1 MNSNLQPVERAQLR
15 DFLVNH
21 FGQDELEL
29 LAFDLGVD
37 YELLSYQNKQKLSLE
52 LVAYFEHRNRLG
64 CLLTEVI
71 RRRPINNLTELLK
84 KIPSCLPQTKIQII
98 TYANQEVANE
108 VEAFLEHLAQKYN
121 LDREELSLI
130 ATTRGSLHLLLSLP
144 EVLVTALQQ
153 PGSQPAGYSVEIT
166 PFAALPER
174 SQKIWRMIALEWPPV
189 ALHNKLLPS
198 ISWQKAAEIHRLK
211 EKEELLR
218 RLMAGDRFGAHGTRS
233 TLAALSGY
241 AQLLSLTA
249 VPGEKQANY
258 LGKLVQAS
266 DDLSDSLTLL
276 HSLIGARVEEVAIQS
291 VLQYLLPD
299 VAPIAEQAGIQL
311 DLDVAAGLSTSQ
323 QHIRCNLVL
332 LAQAVRALVRHAVF
346 RSGEN
351 GRIWLSA
358 YLEDNR
364 LVIQVQDEAEP
375 IPAEIADAVFEPQG
389 QWSNERVHDPAQ
401 AGSGLSLPL
410 VKMIIE
416 QMDAKIWFDPA
427 IEPGNTFD
435 VAFPLVI

>member
-1 MNSNLQPVERAQLR
+1 
-15 DFLVNH
+15 
-21 FGQDELEL
+21 
-29 LAFDLGVD
+29 
-37 YELLSYQNKQKLSLE
+37 
-52 LVAYFEHRNRLG
+52 
-64 CLLTEVI
+64 
-71 RRRPINNLTELLK
+71 
-84 KIPSCLPQTKIQII
+84 
-98 TYANQEVANE
+98 
-108 VEAFLEHLAQKYN
+108 
-121 LDREELSLI
+121 
-130 ATTRGSLHLLLSLP
+130 
-144 EVLVTALQQ
+144 
-153 PGSQPAGYSVEIT
+153 
-166 PFAALPER
+166 
-174 SQKIWRMIALEWPPV
+174 
-189 ALHNKLLPS
+189 
-198 ISWQKAAEIHRLK
+198 
-211 EKEELLR
+211 
-218 RLMAGDRFGAHGTRS
+218 
-233 TLAALSGY
+233 
-241 AQLLSLTA
+241 
-249 VPGEKQANY
+249 
-258 LGKLVQAS
+258 
-266 DDLSDSLTLL
+266 
-276 HSLIGARVEEVAIQS
+276 

-311 DLDVAAGLSTSQ
+311 DLDVAAELSTSQ

-427 IEPGNTFD
+427 IEPGNTFG